1 MAPVGFDGTITMRKL
16 LALLMLAAGLN
27 AQTAVP
33 TPLQVL
39 APNDDS
45 ASSSMQVQDQA
56 QHFVGF
62 IAPALVTQIV
72 ISSATAAN
80 PMVLTLANPRPT
92 TILSGGT
99 VTVSGAAGAGCSGMN
114 ATHAVSAVGAS
125 TITITFNGTGCTYTA
140 NSASINT
147 DIWWELPVADGVSG
161 DCLAWSASYV
171 LAFSACGSGGGGA
184 NQYLSNLLSPTAINQ
199 SLQFATDNTYN
210 IGAAPT
216 GTTRVAPNTIYASTE
231 VEAPVFRSIYYSAGV
246 IQDYFDITT
255 TTSTLYFKD
264 SSANTVG
271 LYSNPAGTPVWQ
283 FRGNVVGDT
292 TNTYDLGATTDYWRK
307 LYTTNA
313 RVNSMA
319 GGGTQC
325 VQVDN
330 NGDLSATGAGCGGS
344 GSTLPV
350 IDTTNIVKGS
360 VDATKQLRFEV
371 DGFTTA
377 TTRTLTPQNSSYTV
391 AGIDITQTF
400 TQNQTLGANL
410 LFSANNT
417 YNIGSSPTGTTRVAP
432 NTIYAWTE
440 VEAPDFRVTYVSGG
454 AIADYFDIA
463 ATTSTLYFKDSGA
476 TTVGLY
482 SNPFG
487 SPVWQFRG
495 KVVPDATTAYDL
507 GATTALWNKLYTV
520 NARLT
525 GLSGSGTRC
534 VQSDNNGDLSI
545 ATAACGGGTVTS
557 VTGTSPISSSG
568 GTTPAISCST
578 CVTTAG
584 GQSISGTTTLSTAS
598 IGTAISGTFSMSG
611 TETVSGSLTIKST
624 ATAGNFY
631 NRVVSDPTVAL
642 SCSGVTDGWTA
653 IVHDGSGGAPYW
665 VVCDNTGTRYKVALT
680 AY

>member
-1 MAPVGFDGTITMRKL
+1 M
-16 LALLMLAAGLN
+16 AAGVH
-27 AQTAVP
+27 AQTAVS
-33 TPLQVL
+33 TPFQVL

-45 ASSSMQVQDQA
+45 APSSMQVQDQA

-72 ISSATAAN
+72 VSSATAAN

-140 NSASINT
+140 NSASIKT
-147 DIWWELPVADGVSG
+147 DIWWELPAADGVSG

-171 LAFSACGSGGGGA
+171 LGFTSCGAGGGA
-184 NQYLSNLLSPTAINQ
+184 NRYLSNLLSPTAINQ
-199 SLQFATDNTYN
+199 DLLPVTDNTYSFGDGTN
-210 IGAAPT
+210 RWLDTHLTGKTRYWYEPT
-216 GTTRVAPNTIYASTE
+216 GDFWDVKANGNG
-231 VEAPVFRSIYYSAGV
+231 VFSILDSAGA
-246 IQDYFDITT
+246 DIVRYIDIP
-255 TTSTLYFKD
+255 TSQWIFYHNVYPL
-264 SSANTVG
+264 G
-271 LYSNPAGTPVWQ
+271 SNSL
-283 FRGNVVGDT
+283 
-292 TNTYDLGATTDYWRK
+292 DLGATGQEWKK
-307 LYTTNA
+307 LWTYDA
-313 RVNSMA
+313 RFKALA
-319 GGGTQC
+319 GAGTQC
-325 VQVDN
+325 LQVDN
-330 NGDLSATGAGCGGS
+330 NGDIAGTGAGCGGS

-350 IDTTNIVKGS
+350 VDTTNIVKGS

-377 TTRTLTPQNSSYTV
+377 TTRTLTPQNSSYTI

-417 YNIGSSPTGTTRVAP
+417 YNIGSAPTGTTRVAP

-440 VEAPDFRVTYVSGG
+440 VEAPQFRVTDISMGSIGQYWDIKSGG
-454 AIADYFDIA
+454 STVFEITDSTNTDILRYITA
-463 ATTSTLYFKDSGA
+463 PATQWMFYANTIPSA
-476 TTVGLY
+476 
-482 SNPFG
+482 SN
-487 SPVWQFRG
+487 
-495 KVVPDATTAYDL
+495 AYNL
-507 GATTALWNKLYTV
+507 
-520 NARLT
+520 
-525 GLSGSGTRC
+525 GLSTSAWKKLFSVDARVSNLGGSGTRC
-534 VQSDNNGDLSI
+534 VQADNNGDLSI

-557 VTGTSPISSSG
+557 VTGSSPISSSG